1 MPREWTPRLHHR
13 IVIPFVL
20 IAVLTTATAA
30 YVAVSVVSRTLQSR
44 VETQILN
51 ASALVSQSD
60 FALNPVILRSVKA
73 ITGADVVTYTGGG
86 TILAA
91 TFDSHQR
98 PRLVPSL
105 LASDGTSP
113 RL

>member
-60 FALNPVILRSVKA
+60 FALNSVILRSVKA
-73 ITGADVVTYTGGG
+73 IAGAEVVTYTRDGRV
-86 TILAA
+86 LA
-91 TFDSHQR
+91 TTVDPQQR
-98 PRLVPSL
+98 PALIAALV
-105 LASDGTSP
+105 ASNE
-113 RL
+113 